1 MNSLADRFDITQL
14 HITHYTVSTVHS
26 CVERMLDFLNSVSAQ
41 VIAWPDRREQERSK
55 AGFLAKKRR
64 QARGLKTP

>member
-1 MNSLADRFDITQL
+1 MYSLADRFDITQL

-26 CVERMLDFLNSVSAQ
+26 CVEGMLDFLNSVSAE

-55 AGFLAKKRR
+55 AAFLAKKLR